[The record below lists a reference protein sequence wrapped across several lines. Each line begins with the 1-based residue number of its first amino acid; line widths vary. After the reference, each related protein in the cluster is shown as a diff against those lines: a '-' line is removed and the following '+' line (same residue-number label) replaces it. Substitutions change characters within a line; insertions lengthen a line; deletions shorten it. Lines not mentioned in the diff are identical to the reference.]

1 MNDLLQI
8 IFVSLIFLI
17 LGIFI
22 GQSRKDKQIKR
33 LELNNRI
40 LKEALVSER
49 KKVETLSN
57 FKRPRGMGHENE

>member
-49 KKVETLSN
+49 KKVETLGN
-57 FKRPRGMGHENE
+57 FKRLRGMSNENE

>member
-49 KKVETLSN
+49 KKVETLGN
-57 FKRPRGMGHENE
+57 FKRLRGMGHENE

>member
-22 GQSRKDKQIKR
+22 GQSRKDKQIKC

-40 LKEALVSER
+40 LKEALVSEK
-49 KKVETLSN
+49 KKVETLGN
-57 FKRPRGMGHENE
+57 FKRLRGMGHENE